1 MNQIKV
7 GGINNN
13 AKCSAINAFSQGKT
27 PTIMIMLEPGSQ
39 IAQTNT
45 TTTTITIT
53 IIIMTNLGF
62 LITASLLHNNK
73 RRLAR
78 TNTHIHSPRHSS
90 IKKLRYD

>member
-1 MNQIKV
+1 MNQGRRDQQQCKV
-7 GGINNN
+7 QRYQRVL
-13 AKCSAINAFSQGKT
+13 SGKNT
-27 PTIMIMLEPGSQ
+27 NDYDYTLEPGSQ

-45 TTTTITIT
+45 NTTTITIT
-53 IIIMTNLGF
+53 IIMTNLGF